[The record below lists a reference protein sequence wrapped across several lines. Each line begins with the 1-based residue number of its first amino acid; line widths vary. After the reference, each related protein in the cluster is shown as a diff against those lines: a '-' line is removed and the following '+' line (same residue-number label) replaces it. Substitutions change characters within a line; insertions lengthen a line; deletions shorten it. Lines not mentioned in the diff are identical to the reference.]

1 MAIASDTA
9 LTYDGVQIREDLSD
23 VIYNIAPMDTP
34 FMSGCA
40 KTKADNVLYQWQ
52 TDSITAGAAN
62 RHIEGDDSPA
72 ALDAPQ
78 PTKLQNYCQIS
89 RYVLQT
95 SGTDQVV
102 NYAGRGKAQA
112 YQLAK
117 AGKRMKRDME
127 LMLTSNT
134 ARVVGTAT
142 LARATAGLPTWFPD
156 ANFHGGGSTSGSA
169 ATGDGT
175 DTMTN
180 GAATAAATEA
190 KLKTIIKKVYDVG
203 GQPDMMIVPATV
215 KQTISGL
222 ASVGS
227 GSISLGIP
235 QRNPVSGSG
244 GATAIAS
251 VDVYVSDFGTFK
263 IVPDR
268 NLAAD
273 GVGSVAANVFVM
285 DMDYWAIS
293 WLRPFHTVN
302 LAKQGDSVK
311 QMLLAEYGL
320 VSRNSASSGILAG
333 VS

>member
-1 MAIASDTA
+1 M
-9 LTYDGVQIREDLSD
+9 
-23 VIYNIAPMDTP
+23 
-34 FMSGCA
+34 F
-40 KTKADNVLYQWQ
+40 QWQ

-127 LMLTSNT
+127 LMLTSNA
-134 ARVVGTAT
+134 ARVVGDSTT
-142 LARATAGLPTWFPD
+142 ARATAGLPTWFPD
-156 ANFHGGGSTSGSA
+156 ASFHGGGSTTGSA
-169 ATGDGT
+169 ATGNGT
-175 DTMTN
+175 DVMTN
-180 GAATAAATEA
+180 GAATAATTEA

-203 GQPDMMIVPATV
+203 GQPDMLIVPATV

-227 GSISLGIP
+227 GSVSLGIP
-235 QRNPVSGSG
+235 QRNPVSGTG
-244 GATAIAS
+244 GATAVAS

-273 GVGSVAANVFVM
+273 GPGSVAANVFVM
-285 DMDYWAIS
+285 DMDFWAIS